1 MRTNDV
7 LVDGFDNMKT
17 LFQYLYMNE
26 DHYIEVVNAIDVKLK
41 ITMNDKGIFKTLNM
55 NFPDFPPATDRDKMD
70 VETCMAIVKQ
80 LEKQPPLMK
89 NTAFKSR
96 WDEVK
101 TITKSTVFMN
111 SEKIRR

>member
-7 LVDGFDNMKT
+7 LVNGFDNMKT

-26 DHYIEVVNAIDVKLK
+26 EHYVEVVNTIDVKLR
-41 ITMNDKGIFKTLNM
+41 ITMNDKGVFYILNT
-55 NFPDFPPATDRDKMD
+55 NFPDIPAHPDKDWMD
-70 VETCMAIVKQ
+70 VETCMAIVQQ
-80 LEKQPPLMK
+80 LEQQEPLMK